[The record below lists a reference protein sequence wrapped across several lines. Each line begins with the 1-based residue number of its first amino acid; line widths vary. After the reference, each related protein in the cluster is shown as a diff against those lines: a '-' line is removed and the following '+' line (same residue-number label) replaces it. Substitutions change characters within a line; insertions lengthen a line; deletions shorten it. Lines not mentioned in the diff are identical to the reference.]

1 MNRFFLVIDLFED
14 QSAVA
19 FGGDRIVEILPS
31 ELLRG
36 TAEMLLEEPA
46 HVFWIGEA
54 RFVGDLEDP
63 FGRIP
68 HQADRQ
74 FQAPLVDVSLEID
87 S

>member
-19 FGGDRIVEILPS
+19 FGGDGIIEILPS
-31 ELLRG
+31 ELLWG
-36 TAEMLLEEPA
+36 AAEMLLEEPA
-46 HVFWIGEA
+46 HVFWVGKA

-68 HQADRQ
+68 HKADSQ
-74 FQAPLVDVSLEID
+74 LQAPLVDVSLEID